1 MSLNVNLG
9 TPYETRINEIIEKG
23 YAATQTEVIRQAI
36 MYYATFLED
45 QEEIRLLNKGISAD
59 MKDIKSGKV
68 KTVAHDELKKK
79 LGL

>member
-9 TPYETRINEIIEKG
+9 APYDLRINEIIKKG

-36 MYYATFLED
+36 MYYTAFLEE
-45 QEEIRLLNKGISAD
+45 QEEIRLVNKGISAD

-68 KTVAHDELKKK
+68 KTISHDQMKKK